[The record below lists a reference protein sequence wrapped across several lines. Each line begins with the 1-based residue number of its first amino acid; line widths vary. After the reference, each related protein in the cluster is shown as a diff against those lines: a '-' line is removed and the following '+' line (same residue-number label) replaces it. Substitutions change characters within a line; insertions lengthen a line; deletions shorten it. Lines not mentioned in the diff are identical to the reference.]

1 MDSIQHFLRQRKLS
15 LLVADSIVIRKE
27 TMIYKNIKL
36 RALEPED
43 LELLY
48 EWENNYT
55 YWIISNTVSP
65 FSRFTLK
72 RYIEN
77 SHKNIYETGQLRLMI
92 DHIDDKKTI
101 GTIDVFDFDPF
112 HKRAGIGIL
121 IAEESYRRKGYASMS
136 LECLIRYCFKTLQ
149 LHQLYCNILA
159 NNNVSIDLFK
169 KQRFV
174 LIGIKKDWILTDSG
188 YVDEYMFQLINS

>member
-1 MDSIQHFLRQRKLS
+1 MK
-15 LLVADSIVIRKE
+15 
-27 TMIYKNIKL
+27 YKDVKL

-48 EWENNYT
+48 NWENNND

-65 FSRFTLK
+65 FSKYTLK

-92 DHIDDKKTI
+92 DYIPEKKTI
-101 GTIDVFDFDPF
+101 GTIDIFDFDPY

-121 IAEESYRRKGYASMS
+121 IANNEYRRKGLATMA
-136 LECLIRYCFKTLQ
+136 LTVLIDYCFKTL
-149 LHQLYCNILA
+149 LVHQLFCSILE
-159 NNNVSIDLFK
+159 NNCESIELFRK
-169 KQRFV
+169 LGFIE
-174 LIGIKKDWILTDSG
+174 IGKKKDWIRTNEG
-188 YVDEYMFQLINS
+188 YLSEIMFQLIKTEEAH

>member
-1 MDSIQHFLRQRKLS
+1 MK
-15 LLVADSIVIRKE
+15 
-27 TMIYKNIKL
+27 YKNIKL

-48 EWENNYT
+48 EWENDDNY
-55 YWIISNTVSP
+55 WSISSTVSP

-77 SHKNIYETGQLRLMI
+77 SHKNIFETGQQRFMI
-92 DHIDDKKTI
+92 DHIEDKISI

-121 IAEESYRRKGYASMS
+121 IANKSYRRKGYASMS
-136 LECLIRYCFKTLQ
+136 LICLINYCFKTLQ

-159 NNNVSIDLFK
+159 NSTESINLFRK
-169 KQRFV
+169 HGFV
-174 LIGIKKDWILTDSG
+174 EVGIKKDWVLAENG
-188 YVDEYMFQLINS
+188 YVDEYMLQLLNKKEA